1 LQLQNQNSL
10 AKSKFRYNP
19 KTLEYEKISL
29 RVKDYFLKGS
39 LYIIPLV
46 ILSGVFGWLISSSI
60 DSPGELEAKNEN
72 RFLKVQ
78 LKEIKKELRNLNS
91 FAKDIQEKDDDLY
104 RTIFESEPYP
114 DHKRNLSIGGI
125 NRYDG
130 LEGYDISTE
139 LIETK
144 KLLSKVTRGL
154 VAQSKSFEEVFDLV
168 KNQEDFLAH
177 IPAIQPVSN
186 KDLTR
191 MASGFGMRIHP
202 IYRVLKMHWGMDF
215 TATTGTEIYATG
227 DGVVRASDNKYS
239 GYGNRVEIDHGYGYV
254 SLYAHMSRMKVR
266 PGQKIKRGQVIGLVG
281 STGAST
287 APHCHYEVMKD
298 GQKVNPAHYYF
309 NDLTPEE
316 YNRLLEKASQK
327 GKSLD

>member
-1 LQLQNQNSL
+1 M
-10 AKSKFRYNP
+10 AKAKYRYNP

-29 RVKDYFLKGS
+29 STKDYMLRGL
-39 LYIIPLV
+39 LYVLPLL
-46 ILSGVFGWLISSSI
+46 ILSGFFGWLIANSI
-60 DSPGELEAKNEN
+60 DSPGELAAKDEN
-72 RFLKVQ
+72 RFLKSQ
-78 LKEIKKELRNLNS
+78 LSEIKTELKDLRS
-91 FAKDIQEKDDDLY
+91 FAQDIQEKDDNLY
-104 RTIFESEPYP
+104 RNIFEAEPYP
-114 DHKRNLSIGGI
+114 EHKRNLAIGGI
-125 NRYDG
+125 NRYEDI
-130 LEGYDISTE
+130 EGYDISE
-139 LIETK
+139 EIIETK
-144 KLLSKVTRGL
+144 ELLSRVTRSL
-154 VAQSKSFEEVFDLV
+154 VSQSKSFEEVFDLV

-202 IYRVLKMHWGMDF
+202 IYRVPKMHWGMDF
-215 TATTGTEIYATG
+215 TASTGTEIYATG
-227 DGVVRASDNKYS
+227 DGVVRAADNKYS

-254 SLYAHMSRMKVR
+254 SLYGHMSRMKVR
-266 PGQKIKRGQVIGLVG
+266 PGQKVKRGQVIGYVG

-298 GQKVNPAHYYF
+298 GEKVNPAHYYF

-316 YNRLLEKASQK
+316 YNLLLEKAAQK